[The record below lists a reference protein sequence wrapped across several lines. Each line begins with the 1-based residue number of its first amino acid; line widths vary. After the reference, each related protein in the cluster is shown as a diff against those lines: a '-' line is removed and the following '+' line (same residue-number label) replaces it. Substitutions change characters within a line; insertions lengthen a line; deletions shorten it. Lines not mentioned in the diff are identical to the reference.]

1 MSKRKQPH
9 EGESGSDPLK
19 ERELI
24 EWAKQNGARIENLTI
39 ETVDGLRGC
48 TAANTI
54 QRGSSIAFLPPN
66 LILDEQKARE
76 SSVGKVLQRFQTF
89 EFSKTDVY
97 ATPTLLLAAFLAHER
112 FHCKTSFWKPYL
124 DSLPPTFNLP
134 IEWDDYQVELL
145 EDTNLHY
152 MVKDRQAMI
161 KRAVEVFNEVFQG
174 ESMPLLTFSELRWGY
189 GVIQSRAFPKNKSV
203 AILDECEQQQNG
215 DAKSDEKQA
224 LSELCLYP
232 VLDMINHKHNQK
244 IEWNTID
251 MPGITFI
258 SPDNIKK
265 GSVLWNNY
273 GSKGNENLLSNYGF
287 VLPDNPQDY
296 AKIALNI
303 AQHDPLAPLRR
314 SLIDSL
320 NIPLVHMLFSAD
332 DTLDPRLI
340 EATRVLVG
348 NARELA
354 AFQRENSVNASGNV
368 GIGANSISRID
379 TLAVNTLQTLIQ
391 DKVDRISRSMHWLNV
406 KSASESAIIGHRRWM
421 VRIYRE
427 GQVSAFKRALECC
440 TDKLKELLFVEGF
453 EVPRDASTFGEETP
467 LCRFLSLQNPAQS
480 GEVVGAVAALD
491 DEEGILDQDTILS
504 LILMH
509 EASLGADSSFHEF
522 FAEGGPGHR
531 SDELVREI
539 IGDLADEME
548 SYYTS
553 MVEPFLSK
561 DPFFSKALETGVFTA
576 SRFLWASSLLETHG
590 LSLSASALLSIG
602 ADFMTPQEGGDEV
615 SGASIF
621 GVYMS

>member
-9 EGESGSDPLK
+9 EAQSDSESDRRK

-24 EWAKQNGARIENLTI
+24 EWAKQNGAQIENLSI
-39 ETVDGLRGC
+39 ETVNGLRGC
-48 TAANTI
+48 TAANPI
-54 QRGSSIAFLPPN
+54 RSGSSIAFLPPN

-76 SSVGKVLQRFQTF
+76 SRVGKVLQRFQTF

-112 FHCKTSFWKPYL
+112 FHSKTSFWKPYL
-124 DSLPPTFNLP
+124 ESLPPTFNLP
-134 IEWDDYQVELL
+134 IEWDEYQVGLL

-152 MVKDRQAMI
+152 MVQDRQAMI
-161 KRAVEVFNEVFQG
+161 KRAVELFNEAFRG
-174 ESMPLLTFSELRWGY
+174 ESMPALTFDELRWGY

-203 AILDECEQQQNG
+203 AIVDECERQNE
-215 DAKSDEKQA
+215 DVKLDEKQA

-251 MPGITFI
+251 PPGITFI
-258 SPDNIKK
+258 SPDKIKK

-287 VLPDNPQDY
+287 ILPNNPQDY

-303 AQHDPLAPLRR
+303 APRDPLAPLRR
-314 SLIDSL
+314 SLIESL

-332 DTLDPRLI
+332 DALDPRLI

-354 AFQRENSVNASGNV
+354 VFQRENSVNASGIV
-368 GIGANSISRID
+368 GTGISRID
-379 TLAVNTLQTLIQ
+379 ALALNTLQALIQ
-391 DKVDRISRSMHWLNV
+391 DKVDRISRSMHWLDAVSPN
-406 KSASESAIIGHRRWM
+406 ESAIVRDRRSM
-421 VRIYRE
+421 VRVYRE
-427 GQVSAFKRALECC
+427 GQVDAFKRALECC
-440 TDKLKELLFVEGF
+440 TFKLKELLIVEESDDTG
-453 EVPRDASTFGEETP
+453 DAVTSGEETP

-480 GEVVGAVAALD
+480 GEVVGAVAGLD
-491 DEEGILDQDTILS
+491 DEEGVLDQDTILS

-509 EASLGADSSFHEF
+509 EASLGAESAFHEF
-522 FAEGGPGHR
+522 FAEGRPGQR
-531 SDELVREI
+531 SDEQVREI
-539 IGDLADEME
+539 VGDLADEME

-561 DPFFSKALETGVFTA
+561 DAFFSKALETGIFTA
-576 SRFLWASSLLETHG
+576 SRFVWASSLLETHG
-590 LSLSASALLSIG
+590 VSLSASALLSIG

-615 SGASIF
+615 SEASIF